1 MQPLVYHECRGTVY
15 AGYELVYPKKI
26 PIKDGKYTAI
36 VSDAVISI
44 LHNLQKYG
52 ESFMAT
58 DVYPLPGS
66 SIYAASPCM
75 FDAKDLRNNFKLKK
89 SLDAGDYNVFS
100 SLPTRQRKSAVPT
113 LHATSSIIIPSKK
126 MIIAN
131 NDKNESYY
139 SLLSKFA
146 PEIDRT
152 KSDEEFIID
161 WSSRDYTWINL
172 NQDYI
177 SLLEGK
183 LEKPCVPAEN
193 LKLYHDN
200 PLSLDTLEMVYRAGM
215 KDKSDDAVNNYLMQ
229 LAAMNLR
236 NWRDYPGTISI
247 LFGQLL
253 NYRWFSASYPV
264 HEHLE
269 KYEKFVAEMRS
280 YKSKPFLNQEDQDMA
295 MNLIERLID
304 LDFSQKHTW
313 QEVFKAAS
321 NINLQLTTLFSLYDN
336 EITLSR
342 K

>member
-1 MQPLVYHECRGTVY
+1 MQPFVYYKYKDKIY

-26 PIKDGKYTAI
+26 LIKDTKHTAI
-36 VSDAVISI
+36 VSDNILSI
-44 LHNLQKYG
+44 LHNLPKLAD
-52 ESFMAT
+52 SLLAT

-75 FDAKDLRNNFKLKK
+75 FDAKDLRNNFKLKR
-89 SLDAGDYNVFS
+89 SPDTGDYNVFS
-100 SLPTRQRKSAVPT
+100 SLPTRQRKSAVTT
-113 LHATSSIIIPSKK
+113 LRATSSVIIPSRK

-131 NDKNESYY
+131 NDKNESCY

-146 PEIDRT
+146 PEIDQH
-152 KSDEEFIID
+152 KHDEEFFID
-161 WSSRDYTWINL
+161 WGSREYMWVNL
-172 NQDYI
+172 NQDYLN
-177 SLLEGK
+177 LLEGK
-183 LEKPCVPAEN
+183 FEKPCIPAEN

-200 PLSLDTLEMVYRAGM
+200 PLSLDTLEMVYRAGVQ
-215 KDKSDDAVNNYLMQ
+215 DKSDDAVNNYLMQ
-229 LAAMNLR
+229 LSAMNLR

-264 HEHLE
+264 HEHPE

-280 YKSKPFLNQEDQDMA
+280 YKGKPFLNQEDQKMA
-295 MNLIERLID
+295 TDLIERLIG
-304 LDFSQKHTW
+304 LDFTQKHTW
-313 QEVFKAAS
+313 QEVMNAAS
-321 NINLQLTTLFSLYDN
+321 RISLQLTTLFSLYDN